1 MESRG
6 FANRLEAILR
16 GCART
21 MRVLG
26 VVRDLDLPVWLLFS
40 GAVYQPVWNH
50 LTGRASDFGLKD
62 FDIGYFDA
70 DTRYE
75 TEDAVIRRVAA
86 AFEPSL
92 AAMVEVRNQA
102 RVHLWFE
109 QRFGEPYTPL
119 RRTADALSRFTSPA
133 FAVGVRLHRD
143 DRFEIEAPFG
153 LEDLFAMRLRPNPL
167 RPSANFARIA
177 ANVAARWPEATVEP

>member
-26 VVRDLDLPVWLLFS
+26 VVRDLDLPDWLLFS

-86 AFEPSL
+86 AK
-92 AAMVEVRNQA
+92 VRGA
-102 RVHLWFE
+102 E
-109 QRFGEPYTPL
+109 
-119 RRTADALSRFTSPA
+119 
-133 FAVGVRLHRD
+133 
-143 DRFEIEAPFG
+143 
-153 LEDLFAMRLRPNPL
+153 
-167 RPSANFARIA
+167 
-177 ANVAARWPEATVEP
+177 